1 MDVQIQSPYCIYR
14 IYSEHCL
21 LYVGSTKWPLQ
32 EALHAHFF
40 KKAAVQ
46 PIHIPAV
53 TRIEYAF
60 LPTEAD
66 MLVMEAFYINR
77 LKPAL
82 NRLEMA
88 EDPLTIEL
96 PELSFSVYQS
106 PQLDQWKT
114 ELQKANAQDVR
125 KCQLYIQIEKER
137 QEKQYEIFAYPNL
150 SLEEKQMVYEEWLKN
165 FYEPVRNGLL

>member
-1 MDVQIQSPYCIYR
+1 MGIQIPSPYCIYKV
-14 IYSEHCL
+14 YSEYCL
-21 LYVGSTKWPLQ
+21 LYVGSTKRPLK

-40 KKAAVQ
+40 KKETVQ
-46 PIHIPAV
+46 PIHIACV
-53 TRIEYAF
+53 TKVEYAF

-66 MLVMEAFYINR
+66 MIVMETFYINR

-82 NRLEMA
+82 NRLEKA
-88 EDPLTIEL
+88 EDPLTIDL
-96 PELSFSVYQS
+96 PELVFSVYQS
-106 PQLDQWKT
+106 PLIEQWKT

-125 KCQLYIQIEKER
+125 KCQLHIQIEKER

-150 SLEEKQMVYEEWLKN
+150 SLEEKQIVYEEWLKN